1 MNEEFEKLLALAYS
15 DGIFTE
21 AENALLLKKAKQLGM
36 DEIEAELII
45 ANYQPEQKS
54 ISSTDNYDISNEALL
69 QRLNSYCGHLNKATA
84 QVQLDPFPMLVDG
97 SNKLKSGISAGRN
110 ALAGAIKG
118 DFISDSLSAAGKITR
133 MPGGKLGGKLVG
145 KGISG
150 LAKKV
155 IGVESKN
162 LNQQEIIELVES
174 YLIILEMRKNTSDVL
189 LEKFA
194 HFTQLVADAKNNPA
208 KRKGFFG

>member
-1 MNEEFEKLLALAYS
+1 
-15 DGIFTE
+15 
-21 AENALLLKKAKQLGM
+21 
-36 DEIEAELII
+36 
-45 ANYQPEQKS
+45 
-54 ISSTDNYDISNEALL
+54 
-69 QRLNSYCGHLNKATA
+69 
-84 QVQLDPFPMLVDG
+84 
-97 SNKLKSGISAGRN
+97 
-110 ALAGAIKG
+110 
-118 DFISDSLSAAGKITR
+118 

-194 HFTQLVADAKNNPA
+194 YFTQLVADAKNNPA
-208 KRKGFFG
+208 KKKGFFG